1 MKDCIY
7 EDQSFRYCKVGVKP
21 GTTLR
26 SGSVSQTCREVGME
40 AVCSGNQRCKYYTPE
55 CVVTPLSTKCYAP
68 MYTLSSRVCSGR
80 QPRECAA
87 LQGVF
92 SHMKGLSGGECGV
105 VGQTWCAK
113 GNDITAASTRQYFAY
128 CAERKG
134 KQNFLALFQLILIYL
149 YISQCKPAVKP
160 VPASLRDS
168 KPELEKTTIW
178 KFRGWQ

>member
-1 MKDCIY
+1 
-7 EDQSFRYCKVGVKP
+7 
-21 GTTLR
+21 
-26 SGSVSQTCREVGME
+26 
-40 AVCSGNQRCKYYTPE
+40 
-55 CVVTPLSTKCYAP
+55 
-68 MYTLSSRVCSGR
+68 
-80 QPRECAA
+80 
-87 LQGVF
+87 
-92 SHMKGLSGGECGV
+92 MKGLSGGECGV

-113 GNDITAASTRQYFAY
+113 GNDITAASTRQYYAY

-134 KQNFLALFQLILIYL
+134 KQNFLALFPFLPIHK